1 MRPPSQPL
9 VIVRHLTAT
18 THATPSGLCGPAVK
32 LLLLNYG
39 LALEKSKIPSTGPKG
54 NILKSDVVQY
64 VNKEKLKPVSHKA
77 ELIKTAASGQKPA
90 SQPSSSPSP
99 ARPPL
104 SGAFAAKPTPIDV
117 PLTNMR
123 KTIAKRLTESKS
135 AIPHYYLTSEIE
147 INGLL
152 EIREQLN
159 KLLAQGPKDQVT
171 KISINDFIIKAS
183 ALACL
188 RVAETNS
195 FWMESFIRQNGKV
208 DVSVA
213 VSTPTGLI
221 TPIVKNAHDKGLEA
235 IAREVQGL
243 AKKARDGKL
252 QPHEFQGGTFTISNL
267 GMFGSI
273 SDFTAII
280 NPPQSCILA
289 IGGAQSKLVPD
300 KEKGY
305 RTTKVMEVTLSC
317 DHRTVDGAV
326 GALWLRH
333 IKDFLENPHSMLQGK
348 MLATR
353 FVTSSFLQKASFL
366 SPSSPRFLRNAHFL
380 AGVPLKRRGVDGLL
394 KTEDF
399 EKKVI
404 VLYFSAG
411 WCGQCK
417 RLTPK
422 VKKFYDAVREKEK
435 DFEVI
440 WISGDK
446 EAEHQKS
453 YYDDNQLDWAYI
465 PFGDA
470 HIQSFAEKFKAPI
483 LPVLKLVNDNG
494 DIVHDRVR
502 ADIES
507 AIKADPLK
515 TYKEWKDK
523 LGYE

>member
-64 VNKEKLKPVSHKA
+64 VNKGKLKPVSHKA
-77 ELIKTAASGQKPA
+77 ELIKTEASEQKPA

-159 KLLAQGPKDQVT
+159 KLLAQGPED
-171 KISINDFIIKAS
+171 KAS

-221 TPIVKNAHDKGLEA
+221 TPIGLEA
-235 IAREVQGL
+235 IAREVQEL

-300 KEKGY
+300 KEKG
-305 RTTKVMEVTLSC
+305 
-317 DHRTVDGAV
+317 
-326 GALWLRH
+326 
-333 IKDFLENPHSMLQGK
+333 K

-353 FVTSSFLQKASFL
+353 FATSSFLQKVSFL